1 LLKEECTKM
10 AKKFGLNKG
19 LGALLGTDL
28 DDVAIME
35 PVKKAVKPAKKI
47 AKQPISKQEDVVENI
62 VNTLSMLDVASL
74 KPGKYQP
81 RKDIQ
86 EEELKNLADSIK
98 SQGVLQPI
106 VARLVNGAYEIVAGE
121 RRWRAAKLAGFTA
134 VPVIV
139 KDLTNEQAMAVGLI
153 ENIQR
158 EDLNSIEEALA
169 LDRLAKEFSLTHAE
183 VAEMVGKS
191 RSSVSNLL
199 RLLVL
204 PKDVQLLI
212 ERNDL
217 DAGHAKVLLSL
228 IGSELQSAVAKQ
240 IVARE
245 LSVRETEQLV
255 ARTKTAEDLNK
266 IKAKDHYLDPDVRRL
281 QTSLAEKIGNVVKI
295 VHGKA
300 GSGKIVIKY
309 SSLDELDGILA
320 HIQ

>member
-1 LLKEECTKM
+1 
-10 AKKFGLNKG
+10 
-19 LGALLGTDL
+19 
-28 DDVAIME
+28 
-35 PVKKAVKPAKKI
+35 
-47 AKQPISKQEDVVENI
+47 
-62 VNTLSMLDVASL
+62 MLDITSL

-81 RKDIQ
+81 RRDIQ
-86 EEELKNLADSIK
+86 DDELKSLADSIK

-106 VARLVNGAYEIVAGE
+106 VARIVNGGHEIVAGE
-121 RRWRAAKLAGFTA
+121 RRWRAAKLAGLTV

-139 KDLTNEQAMAVGLI
+139 KDLTNEQALAIGLI

-169 LDRLAKEFSLTHAE
+169 LERLVKEFSLTHAE

-191 RSSVSNLL
+191 RSSVSNLV

-212 ERNDL
+212 ERSDL

-228 IGSELQSAVAKQ
+228 SGSELQSAVAKQ

-255 ARTKTAEDLNK
+255 ARTKTTADLYPLA
-266 IKAKDHYLDPDVRRL
+266 AKKSPLDPDVRRL
-281 QTSLAEKIGNVVKI
+281 QTSLAEKIGSVVKI
-295 VHGKA
+295 LHSKVGK
-300 GSGKIVIKY
+300 GKIVIKY
-309 SSLDELDGILA
+309 NSLEELDGILL
-320 HIQ
+320 HIK